1 MIGTNYFSVFFDVE
15 FEYEVGFSLA
25 ITVFAVEGGTIIF
38 WDPVFI
44 QKLFIFLNRVLNL
57 KNEIEFRFSGN

>member
-38 WDPVFI
+38 WDPVYI
-44 QKLFIFLNRVLNL
+44 AYIDILM
-57 KNEIEFRFSGN
+57 

>member
-25 ITVFAVEGGTIIF
+25 ITVFAVEGETTIF
-38 WDPVFI
+38 WDPVYKNLYNIFKKNYKIFI
-44 QKLFIFLNRVLNL
+44 EIKKIF
-57 KNEIEFRFSGN
+57 EI